1 MSELFKNLRT
11 SFLAGLI
18 AAIPLAASLGI
29 LLWIFNTVT
38 NWVLPS
44 SLRAQHHAFLYR
56 LVALAVV
63 VALVTTLGWATRKVA
78 GKRFLI
84 FAEALVARLP
94 LFNRI
99 YSFMREISHTLLAGQ
114 KTVFARVVLVE
125 YPRPGVYAIGFVTSE
140 TEGEVQAKTQARVI
154 NVFVPT
160 TPNPTSGFLLMVP
173 REQTINL
180 DMSVAD
186 GMKVVISGGAVVPP
200 YPPLSSA
207 PKS

>member
-1 MSELFKNLRT
+1 
-11 SFLAGLI
+11 
-18 AAIPLAASLGI
+18 
-29 LLWIFNTVT
+29 
-38 NWVLPS
+38 
-44 SLRAQHHAFLYR
+44 YR
-56 LVALAVV
+56 LLALAVFV
-63 VALVTTLGWATRKVA
+63 VLVTLLGWMTRQVA
-78 GKRFLI
+78 GRRLLI
-84 FAEALVARLP
+84 FAETFIARLP

-99 YSFMREISHTLLAGQ
+99 YGFMREVSHTLLAGQ

-140 TEGEVQAKTQARVI
+140 GEGEVQAKTQARVI

-173 REQTINL
+173 REQTIDL

-200 YPPLSSA
+200 YAPPGTDGK
-207 PKS
+207 P